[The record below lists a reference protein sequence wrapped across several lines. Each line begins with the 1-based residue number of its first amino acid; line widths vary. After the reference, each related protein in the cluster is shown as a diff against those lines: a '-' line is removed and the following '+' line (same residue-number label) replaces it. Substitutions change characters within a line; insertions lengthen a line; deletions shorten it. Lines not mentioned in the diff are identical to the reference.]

1 MLAEDGVHCCPFEY
15 NGFACIGGGPTR
27 LAPPP
32 YVRACLMLVVS
43 CSELQKAA
51 ILRVRLVCRVELDT
65 LHATTVTCIPGLR
78 YIAGDLRSGP
88 ANFRFPAVF
97 PVTRMQ
103 GCSSSW
109 VMPKSNAKKPTQ
121 TVTDTE
127 SDTEP
132 RPTHEHSATQL
143 DSCGP
148 DLRSSP
154 QDTEARSFSPPS
166 VHRGCPL
173 QGAAIRCASRHAGR
187 HGI

>member
-1 MLAEDGVHCCPFEY
+1 MLAEDGVHCFPIEC

-43 CSELQKAA
+43 CSAA
-51 ILRVRLVCRVELDT
+51 KSCKILRVRLVCRVEL
-65 LHATTVTCIPGLR
+65 VTCIPGLR
-78 YIAGDLRSGP
+78 YIAGDLRLLDLSP
-88 ANFRFPAVF
+88 LEFPVLVF
-97 PVTRMQ
+97 PPFVPGDADPDALML
-103 GCSSSW
+103 
-109 VMPKSNAKKPTQ
+109 KSNANRTH
-121 TVTDTE
+121 TLT
-127 SDTEP
+127 DTEP

-154 QDTEARSFSPPS
+154 HDTEARSFSPPS